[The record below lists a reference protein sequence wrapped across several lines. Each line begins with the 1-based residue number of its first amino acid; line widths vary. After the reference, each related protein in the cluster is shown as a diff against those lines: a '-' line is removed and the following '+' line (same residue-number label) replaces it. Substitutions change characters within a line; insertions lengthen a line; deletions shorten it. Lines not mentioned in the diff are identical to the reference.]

1 MVVTKISER
10 ESELCEKLCAEIS
23 LWNQLRRKSELPV
36 PVIFAQMGI
45 LLIDFR
51 NDSGKCHDAPHATLD
66 QYEYGEHEN
75 EVQNDVR

>member
-1 MVVTKISER
+1 MGGGKWVVVLT
-10 ESELCEKLCAEIS
+10 
-23 LWNQLRRKSELPV
+23 
-36 PVIFAQMGI
+36 
-45 LLIDFR
+45 DFR